1 MAGRSG
7 PPGSGS
13 TGPGDGGDAPRR
25 DTRGIVQAP
34 GLLARVDFRRRL
46 PAEPLRRWIEH
57 YWLIDWSLEQ
67 PYVARVVPHPCV
79 NLVLERRGPADTA
92 PARGLVSGVGTGVF
106 STELESVGRVV
117 GVQFRPGGFRPFL
130 PAPRSLAQFT
140 GGGLALDEAFGPAG
154 AVLPARGLDPEQ
166 EGERVAALDAF
177 LLSLRPAADPAAEQA
192 MALAHRVRTD
202 RSVLRVEHLAAS
214 AGLSVRSLQRLFATH
229 IGVTPKW
236 TILRYR
242 VHEAM
247 ERATGPGADWA
258 RLAAELGYS
267 DQSHLI
273 REFTAAVGVSPAAYA
288 RAAAAEPRPPASPG
302 PTDRGPED
310 PRSGNHA
317 PEPGHARPGAGG
329 PDRLP

>member
-1 MAGRSG
+1 MAGRSA

-13 TGPGDGGDAPRR
+13 DGDAPRR

-57 YWLIDWSLEQ
+57 YWLIDWNLEQ

-79 NLVLERRGPADTA
+79 NLVLERRGPAAAA
-92 PARGLVSGVGTGVF
+92 PATGLVSGVGTGVF
-106 STELESVGRVV
+106 ATELESVGRVV

-130 PAPRSLAQFT
+130 TTPRPLAQLT
-140 GGGLALDEAFGPAG
+140 GGGLALDEAFGPDG
-154 AVLPARGLDPEQ
+154 ALLPARVLAPDR

-202 RSVLRVEHLAAS
+202 RSVRRVEHLAA
-214 AGLSVRSLQRLFATH
+214 AGGRSVRSLQRLFATYV
-229 IGVTPKW
+229 GVTPKW

-247 ERATGPGADWA
+247 ERAGGPGTDWA
-258 RLAAELGYS
+258 RLAVELGYS

-273 REFTAAVGVSPAAYA
+273 RDFTAAVGVSPAAYA
-288 RAAAAEPRPPASPG
+288 RAVAAEPRPPASPG
-302 PTDRGPED
+302 PEDR
-310 PRSGNHA
+310 A
-317 PEPGHARPGAGG
+317 PENAPGTGYAGPAGGGPGHGG
-329 PDRLP
+329 QNRLP